1 MVSEL
6 IFEEDPENSVI
17 LIRLDSLSH
26 GKWRRFRDVIAQMD
40 DQCGPIKRTRLQ
52 GILKTMSAGQGPQR
66 QWVYSVPYQPT
77 SEHKAALARNLEATK
92 NLDQEKDLERAKN
105 LELAGRFEEAALEY
119 ERLGMF
125 EKAGMARRE
134 ARVQYVIST
143 NFQIGKNGVI
153 SIACPHCG
161 GSQPIESKTGEMT
174 CKYCGKE
181 YVIPRK
187 ILDMI

>member
-1 MVSEL
+1 V
-6 IFEEDPENSVI
+6 
-17 LIRLDSLSH
+17 
-26 GKWRRFRDVIAQMD
+26 
-40 DQCGPIKRTRLQ
+40 Q
-52 GILKTMSAGQGPQR
+52 GIWKAISAGQGPQR
-66 QWVYSVPYQPT
+66 QWVYSVAYHPS
-77 SEHKAALARNLEATK
+77 SEHRAARAR
-92 NLDQEKDLERAKN
+92 DLETAKKGEKERDLEKAKN
-105 LELAGRFEEAALEY
+105 LELAGRYEEAAQEY

-161 GSQPIESKTGEMT
+161 GSQPIESKTSEIT
-174 CKYCGKE
+174 CKYCGKA
-181 YVIPRK
+181 YIIPRK